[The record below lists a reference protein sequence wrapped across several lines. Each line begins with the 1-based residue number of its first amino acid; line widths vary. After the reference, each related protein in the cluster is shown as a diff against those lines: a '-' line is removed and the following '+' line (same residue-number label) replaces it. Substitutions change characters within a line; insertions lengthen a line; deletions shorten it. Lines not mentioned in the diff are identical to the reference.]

1 MISKHKI
8 SFESISKERWKTL
21 DKKLKDDIGKYR
33 RVRKQTFKWNE
44 EIEELKIDIKEIQLK
59 VKKYNKILTH
69 LYGKINVVKGDFLP
83 IINVVSYDKK
93 GNTYWNINVKFQ
105 NKIKSTYLGSDNK
118 VRKEFSDRIGLRKN
132 VSNSKLKEKIQFYI
146 VEEVMDMVIENKDN
160 FDDFKLDKD
169 VLFGYIN

>member
-1 MISKHKI
+1 M
-8 SFESISKERWKTL
+8 
-21 DKKLKDDIGKYR
+21 
-33 RVRKQTFKWNE
+33 
-44 EIEELKIDIKEIQLK
+44 
-59 VKKYNKILTH
+59 
-69 LYGKINVVKGDFLP
+69 
-83 IINVVSYDKK
+83 
-93 GNTYWNINVKFQ
+93 KFQ